1 VIRVFIADDHPVFRS
16 GLRKVLE
23 DTGQVTVVG
32 EADDGRQV
40 LLAPNKHRWDILV
53 LDVSLPRV
61 SGIEVLRRLREEMP
75 SLKVLVVSMFPEEQ
89 YAARMIAE
97 GALGYVSKARP
108 PEEMVA
114 AIERVAAGGRWVR
127 AESVPP
133 KGEVAAPHT
142 QLTAREHQ
150 VFTLIC
156 QGLSVTDIAVELDLR
171 VIDQRPHRRE
181 FVVGGHVRLLLE
193 EAPQL
198 HQRAHRDVEGA
209 SAGPAHVLG
218 GGQYAEH
225 RRTHRHRVQRRLA
238 VHAADLAVGPVVAHQ
253 PVHFG
258 DRREGFLDHVGARRR
273 IDARHLDGHRGA
285 HEEAVH
291 ARDERCRLCVR
302 AGDGGTDRRG
312 QGDRRHADARRPGGG
327 HGRFSGMRRP
337 VETVTAS
344 KPLSAL

>member
-1 VIRVFIADDHPVFRS
+1 MIRVFIADDHPVFRS

-97 GALGYVSKARP
+97 GAQGYVSKARP

-133 KGEVAAPHT
+133 KGEVAAPHA

-171 VIDQRPHRRE
+171 VSTVSNHLGKVKEKLGARSVAEI
-181 FVVGGHVRLLLE
+181 VSY
-193 EAPQL
+193 
-198 HQRAHRDVEGA
+198 AHR
-209 SAGPAHVLG
+209 AGLM
-218 GGQYAEH
+218 E
-225 RRTHRHRVQRRLA
+225 
-238 VHAADLAVGPVVAHQ
+238 
-253 PVHFG
+253 
-258 DRREGFLDHVGARRR
+258 
-273 IDARHLDGHRGA
+273 
-285 HEEAVH
+285 
-291 ARDERCRLCVR
+291 
-302 AGDGGTDRRG
+302 
-312 QGDRRHADARRPGGG
+312 
-327 HGRFSGMRRP
+327 
-337 VETVTAS
+337 
-344 KPLSAL
+344 